1 MSANTIT
8 AVLQEQAA
16 LGNKTFVVIDDDRLT
31 YAGAEARSRKIAA
44 ALIAAGVGRGSRV
57 AMLMGNSSEFAV
69 TFFAITRVGAIALPF
84 STMSTP
90 HELAGM
96 LAHADCE
103 YLIAARTYRGRDF
116 REVMAEVLGRAPDGP
131 QMVPQIPTL
140 RRVWLGAGALENEN
154 APEAPVLVADAQV
167 TPADTMV
174 LVHTSGSTSAPKG
187 VIHTHGQVIR
197 NMRRQNAA
205 RGLAT
210 DEVLF
215 ANAPWFWVG
224 GLAYSFLATLI
235 AGARLLCSS
244 ASPKEMLDLIEAERP
259 TMTNGVASTM
269 LALEQDPSFAGRDLS
284 FMRRGNLYPIMPPE
298 VRPKDPE
305 LRHNLLGMTEAGSV
319 CIVGDSEDDLP
330 ESMRGSYGK
339 PVAGV
344 DMRVVDPETGLD
356 GPEGELWLRGANV
369 MQGYYGRERHQA
381 FDEQGWYH
389 SGDMFTVDAQG
400 YYYFKGRTGDI
411 IRTAGAQVSPREVE
425 GVLSDVTGGRTAIVI
440 GVPDPARGQ
449 SVTAV
454 LVGTEPVDAEALKA
468 LLKQRLSPYKVPR
481 RFLTMAESELPVL
494 SSGKIDLKKLA
505 ELASER

>member
-1 MSANTIT
+1 MSAETIA
-8 AVLQEQAA
+8 AVLEEQAA
-16 LGNKTFVVIDDDRLT
+16 LGDKTFLVIDDDRLT
-31 YAGAEARSRKIAA
+31 YAGAEARSRRLAA

-57 AMLMGNSSEFAV
+57 AMLMGNSSDFAV
-69 TFFAITRVGAIALPF
+69 TFLGITRIGAVALPF

-90 HELAGM
+90 HELAGL
-96 LAHADCE
+96 LARSDCE
-103 YLIAARTYRGRDF
+103 YLIAARGYRGRDF
-116 REVMAEVLGRAPDGP
+116 REVLAGVLGQEPDGRLL
-131 QMVPQIPTL
+131 VPEIPTQ
-140 RRVWLGAGALENEN
+140 RRVWFGADSLEGKH
-154 APEAPVLVADAQV
+154 APQAPMLAADTQV
-167 TPADTMV
+167 TPADTLV

-197 NMRRQNAA
+197 NMRRQNAT
-205 RGLAT
+205 RGYT
-210 DEVLF
+210 EDEVLF

-244 ASPKEMLDLIEAERP
+244 ARPADMLDLIERERP

-330 ESMRGSYGK
+330 EAMRGSYGK
-339 PVAGV
+339 PVAGA
-344 DMRVVDPETGLD
+344 DIQIVDPETGLD
-356 GPEGELWLRGANV
+356 SADGELWLRGVNV
-369 MQGYYGRERHQA
+369 MQGYYGRERHDT
-381 FDEQGWYH
+381 FDAEGWYH
-389 SGDMFTVDAQG
+389 SGDMFTIDENG
-400 YYYFKGRTGDI
+400 YCYFKGRTGDI

-425 GVLSDVTGGRTAIVI
+425 GVLSDVTGGRTALVI

-449 SVTAV
+449 AVTAI
-454 LVGTEPVDAEALKA
+454 LVGTEPVDEAA
-468 LLKQRLSPYKVPR
+468 LTAALRERLSPYKVPR
-481 RFLTMAESELPVL
+481 RFLTMTEDELPTL

-505 ELASER
+505 ELASAR